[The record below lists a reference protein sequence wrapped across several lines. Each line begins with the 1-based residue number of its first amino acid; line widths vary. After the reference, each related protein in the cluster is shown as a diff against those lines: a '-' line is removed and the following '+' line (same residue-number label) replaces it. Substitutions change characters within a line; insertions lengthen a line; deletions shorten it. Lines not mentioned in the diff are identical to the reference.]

1 MLTTD
6 QSFMETIWPYLVNLH
21 VGLEGHPAWTS
32 TILVATSVVS
42 GMIVGL
48 ERERKDKPAG
58 MRTVALIC
66 TGSTIFTL
74 ASVHAGGVFRA
85 DPSRIAAQIVT
96 GIGFLG
102 AGAIIR
108 ERGRV
113 IGMTTGATV
122 WAVAAIGVLIGMGF
136 AAAGLLLSL
145 VVVAILTLSHHLE
158 KALLNPCQLKH
169 CRIIFDADG
178 GKTRVRIR
186 RLLDAFEVSPGNWT
200 FKREGD
206 RETLELHYCATHPQ
220 HRIYLGK
227 LAGMKQVREIQDP

>member
-1 MLTTD
+1 MLIANQNLMD
-6 QSFMETIWPYLVNLH
+6 TIWPYLANLH
-21 VGLEGHPAWTS
+21 VGLESHPAWTG
-32 TILVATSVVS
+32 TILVASSVVA

-48 ERERKDKPAG
+48 ERELKDKPAG

-74 ASVHAGGVFRA
+74 ASVHAGGALHA

-102 AGAIIR
+102 AGAIMR

-122 WAVAAIGVLIGMGF
+122 WAVAAIGVLIGMGY

-145 VVVAILTLSHHLE
+145 LIVIMLTFSQRLE
-158 KALLNPCQLKH
+158 RLFLKPCNLKH
-169 CRIIFDADG
+169 CRIVFAADG
-178 GKTRVRIR
+178 GKTRLRIR
-186 RLLDAFEVSPGNWT
+186 RLLESFEVSPRNWS
-200 FKREGD
+200 FKQHGD
-206 RETLELHYCATHPQ
+206 QEVLELHYCTTHPH
-220 HRIYLGK
+220 HRLYLGK
-227 LAGMKQVREIQDP
+227 LASMKQVHEIHDG